1 MHLKVKKEKGED
13 VRKKLMG
20 LNLLDINRRILSNKG
35 FLFIPVLKRVEI
47 PDTELVEIE
56 GESVPRKHRSL
67 REALRNRLNPEEL
80 KLVPRS
86 FDIIGDIAILE
97 IPEELENKKSIIGD
111 ALLKTFNNI
120 KVVANKKT
128 RIETEFRTRAL
139 EIISGEKRKET
150 VHREYDCLYKLNVET
165 VYFSPRLG
173 TERMRIAS
181 QVRDNERVL
190 VMFSGVGPYPILI
203 SKKSR
208 PKEVYAIELNPEA
221 FRYLKENIALNR
233 VDVTAVRGD
242 VREET
247 KKLGK
252 FDRIVMPLPKDA
264 GNFLN
269 VALPALK
276 KNGVIHFYDFAHNEW
291 ESIEKVKKICREL
304 GYEIEILKAVK
315 CGSHS
320 PGIFRICVDLRVL

>member
-20 LNLLDINRRILSNKG
+20 LNLLDINRRILSDKD
-35 FLFIPVLKRVEI
+35 FLFIPVLKEIEI

-56 GESVPRKHRSL
+56 GERVPRKHRSL
-67 REALRNRLNPEEL
+67 REALKNRLNPEEL

-111 ALLKTFNNI
+111 ALLKTFKNI

-139 EIISGEKRKET
+139 EIISGEERKET
-150 VHREYDCLYKLNVET
+150 VHREYNCSYKLNVET

-181 QVRDNERVL
+181 QVKDNERVL
-190 VMFSGVGPYPILI
+190 VMFSGVGPYPVLI
-203 SKKSR
+203 SKKSK

-221 FRYLKENIALNR
+221 FRYLKENITLNK
-233 VDVTAVRGD
+233 VDVTAIRGD

-276 KNGVIHFYDFAHNEW
+276 KNGVIHFYDFAHNER
-291 ESIEKVKKICREL
+291 ESIEKVKEICREL

>member
-1 MHLKVKKEKGED
+1 MHLKVKKRKGED
-13 VRKKLMG
+13 VRKKLIG
-20 LNLLDINRRILSNKG
+20 LNLLDFNGEILSDKD
-35 FLFIPVLKRVEI
+35 FLFIPIVREIEI
-47 PDTELVEIE
+47 PDTELVEIK
-56 GESVPRKHRSL
+56 GKRVPRRVRSL
-67 REALRNRLNPEEL
+67 REALKNKLSLEEL

-97 IPEELENKKSIIGD
+97 IPEELKNKKSIIGD
-111 ALLKTFNNI
+111 ALLKTFKNI

-128 RIETEFRTRAL
+128 RIETEFRTRVL

-150 VHREYDCLYKLNVET
+150 IHREYGCLYKLNVET
-165 VYFSPRLG
+165 AYFSPRLG

-181 QVRDNERVL
+181 QVKDNERVL

-203 SKKSR
+203 AKKAKPR
-208 PKEVYAIELNPEA
+208 EIYAIELNPEA
-221 FRYLKENIALNR
+221 FGYLKENIALNK
-233 VDVTAVRGD
+233 VDVTAIKGNVK
-242 VREET
+242 EET

-276 KNGVIHFYDFAHNEW
+276 KNGIIHFYDFTHNEQR
-291 ESIEKVKKICREL
+291 SIEKVKRICKDL
-304 GYEIEILKAVK
+304 GYKIEILKTVK
-315 CGSHS
+315 CGSYS
-320 PGIFRICVDLRVL
+320 PGIFRVCVDFWV

>member
-35 FLFIPVLKRVEI
+35 FLFIPVLKKVEI

-67 REALRNRLNPEEL
+67 REALKNRLNSEEL

-111 ALLKTFNNI
+111 ALLKTFKNI
-120 KVVANKKT
+120 KVVANKKS
-128 RIETEFRTRAL
+128 RVGTEFRTRTL
-139 EIISGEKRKET
+139 EIISGERRKET

-233 VDVTAVRGD
+233 VDVTAIRGD
-242 VREET
+242 VKEET

-276 KNGVIHFYDFAHNEW
+276 KNGVIHFYDFAHNER